1 MRACVTWKAHVTV
14 RTRLDVLSQQLAH
27 QHDTKLEWIVI
38 WLIVAEVVVQIVWN
52 IIIKDI
58 LGFFPRSDT
67 E

>member
-1 MRACVTWKAHVTV
+1 MDSVQ
-14 RTRLDVLSQQLAH
+14 RLDVLSQQLAH

-52 IIIKDI
+52 ILIKDI